1 MNYICNLIKTMPPN
15 QDNVKLEFILIGGN
29 VAQSKSAMKKE
40 SGTSS
45 YSQSGKPIIS
55 AVINMPVAEAV

>member
-1 MNYICNLIKTMPPN
+1 MQSYS
-15 QDNVKLEFILIGGN
+15 DNVKLEFTLIGGHT
-29 VAQSKSAMKKE
+29 AQARSTMKKE

-45 YSQSGKPIIS
+45 HSQSGKPIIS